1 LASSPVIRRVR
12 CVSGAQV
19 GRTPLLAAPG
29 IEILTTMPRQ
39 SFDFLS
45 GSSLAAAQVSGIA
58 ALLLEVDP
66 RLSPAQVYALF
77 HAATQPVEVTRHA
90 SQPVIALVDACT
102 ALEKLLG
109 RTACP

>member
-1 LASSPVIRRVR
+1 MHGEVR
-12 CVSGAQV
+12 GAAAV
-19 GRTPLLAAPG
+19 ERTPLLAAPG
-29 IEILTTMPRQ
+29 AEILTTMPHQ

-45 GSSLAAAQVSGIA
+45 GSSLAAAHVSGIA

-66 RLSPAQVYALF
+66 RLSPPQMYTLLR
-77 HAATQPVEVTRHA
+77 AATQPVEVTRHA

-109 RTACP
+109 RPTCP